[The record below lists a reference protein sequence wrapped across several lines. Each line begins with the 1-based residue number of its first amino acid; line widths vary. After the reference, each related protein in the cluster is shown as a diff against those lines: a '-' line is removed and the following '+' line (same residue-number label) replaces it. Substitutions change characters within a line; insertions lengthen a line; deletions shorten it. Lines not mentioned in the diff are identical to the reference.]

1 MDLCCNINRKK
12 NKDINKNI
20 NKDIDN
26 NNIDIID
33 NNIYDIN
40 NSNIDNNN
48 TQNINNYENSFN
60 VINIIK
66 NFFNKFNKKTNK
78 KNNIVINENIN
89 VAKLI
94 FEKNNLCK
102 KELNKNH
109 VFYLRLKYPLV
120 TLYEIPDSCNI
131 ICNLCFRYTKEETFR
146 VLPCS
151 HYCHASCLDYLGKIY
166 TNNIGTY
173 GNVLIFKCKL
183 CNKNINL

>member
-12 NKDINKNI
+12 